1 MLGYEAA
8 NMNRC
13 ALPLIILQ
21 KIIIRFV
28 SFHSSTVLSSTT
40 TSFLAVTTHKPSTP
54 QNHHAHLITHG
65 HRPPNKHNPP
75 LLLRPRILRNPITH
89 SHPATIRTEPTE
101 PPRLLIRRDRL
112 RSMRTIKRK
121 LPGGAERR
129 DLQFDG
135 RRLRNHVRRAPA
147 NEPAAACELRQPAGR
162 VEVLRRGSREEG
174 EAQQHR
180 RSSSFSSSA
189 TAAASSPS
197 SSYDSTS
204 ETRK

>member
-1 MLGYEAA
+1 M
-8 NMNRC
+8 
-13 ALPLIILQ
+13 
-21 KIIIRFV
+21 
-28 SFHSSTVLSSTT
+28 LSSTT
-40 TSFLAVTTHKPSTP
+40 TSFLPVNTHKPSTP
-54 QNHHAHLITHG
+54 QNHHAHLIAHG

-75 LLLRPRILRNPITH
+75 LLLHPRIIRNPITH
-89 SHPATIRTEPTE
+89 SHPPTVRTEPTE
-101 PPRLLIRRDRL
+101 RPRLLIRRDRL

-162 VEVLRRGSREEG
+162 VEVLRRGSREDG

-180 RSSSFSSSA
+180 RPSSSSFSFSSTA
-189 TAAASSPS
+189 TTASSPSSPS